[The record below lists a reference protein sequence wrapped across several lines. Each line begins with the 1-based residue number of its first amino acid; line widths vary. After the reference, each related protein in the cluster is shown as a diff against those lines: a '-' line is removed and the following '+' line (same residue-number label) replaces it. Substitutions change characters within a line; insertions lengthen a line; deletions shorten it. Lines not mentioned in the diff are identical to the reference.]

1 MVKIIN
7 VLCLILLSI
16 TTSAFANV
24 SATVDKN
31 PVMAGESFVLTVVAD
46 DNVDNNAF
54 STDALLNNF
63 IVGQTSVSSQTS
75 MINFKTSYSTRWKTI
90 LIARKPGNYTIPAF
104 TIEGETTA
112 PIQLKVI
119 APNTKKGLQQQDL
132 FIDAQVSNKE
142 VYVQQQFT
150 LTVKLYF
157 ANELKRGSLT
167 EPSLKGATITQIGKD
182 KEDMEIINGRRYR
195 VIERNYAINPQQSG
209 DFILSSPMFSGE
221 VIKTSSRRSSFLSF
235 GESTPVS
242 VLGKDIPI
250 KVRPI
255 PESYQGQWLP
265 SELLTIHDEWQP
277 KNKQFKVGEPITRTI
292 TLTAAGLSE
301 EQLPKINLVMPK
313 GLKVYPDQAELHTNV
328 HNAKLVSQKVKN
340 FAIVASRPGTYILPE
355 IVIPWWNTVTNKYQ
369 QAILPKQTITVAA
382 NNDFVQANNNIASTN
397 KSNTNNCPIS
407 NTVNNNPP
415 TKLDAVTP
423 VGWLQWLFLALWL
436 LTSLAWFISAR
447 LKNNTTD
454 NSTSSVSNAKGTK
467 TKNQQNI
474 YNALINY
481 CKNNEGKQVIE
492 SIVPWVNSLSDDS
505 HAIVT
510 IEDALNYINND
521 DFTQAINQL
530 QQCYYSDGDKKWQ
543 GKQLLTVIE
552 KLQRQYKKNATTKKE
567 KIETN
572 KLNLNP

>member
-7 VLCLILLSI
+7 ILCLILLSI

-46 DNVDNNAF
+46 DDVDNNAF
-54 STDALLNNF
+54 STDTLLNDF

-90 LIARKPGNYTIPAF
+90 LIARKPGRYTIPAF
-104 TIEGETTA
+104 TIKGEKTA
-112 PIQLKVI
+112 PIQLKVL

-167 EPSLKGATITQIGKD
+167 EPSLKGATITQVGKD

-195 VIERNYAINPQQSG
+195 VIERNYVINPQQSG

-242 VLGKDIPI
+242 ALGKDIPI

-328 HNAKLVSQKVKN
+328 HNTKLVSQKVKN
-340 FAIVASRPGTYILPE
+340 FAIVASRPGTYTLPE
-355 IVIPWWNTVTNKYQ
+355 IVIPWWNTVTNKRQ

-382 NNDFVQANNNIASTN
+382 NNDFVQSNNNIVNSN
-397 KSNTNNCPIS
+397 KSNTTNCLA
-407 NTVNNNPP
+407 TKGTNNNAP
-415 TKLDAVTP
+415 TKLDVVTP
-423 VGWLQWLFLALWL
+423 VSWLQWLFLALWL

-447 LKNNTTD
+447 LKNNNTD
-454 NSTSSVSNAKGTK
+454 NDTSSVSNAKK
-467 TKNQQNI
+467 VKPKNQQNI

-481 CKNNEGKQVIE
+481 CKNNDGKQVIE
-492 SIVPWVNSLSDDS
+492 SIVPWVNSLSDND

-510 IEDALNYINND
+510 IEDALKYINND
-521 DFTQAINQL
+521 DFTQTINQL
-530 QQCYYSDGDKKWQ
+530 QQCYYSDSDKKWQ
-543 GKQLLTVIE
+543 GKQLLAVIE
-552 KLQRQYKKNATTKKE
+552 KLQRQYKKKASIKKE
-567 KIETN
+567 VVTN